1 MFVCRFTHG
10 SIWSRFPTRVLLE
23 ENGIAPTGSLG
34 TFPSLGEGLAVAKLI
49 NLRRERDKPGT
60 SMTSVLADSV
70 SVSSDGLDLSFRLRT
85 KIDVQKPELLMEQMG
100 VNELYRVTVA
110 KATLRSADG
119 NIMAVFASA
128 LEKDFGGPDGEV
140 LEQAV
145 RSFHASPQPLES

>member
-1 MFVCRFTHG
+1 
-10 SIWSRFPTRVLLE
+10 VLLE

-128 LEKDFGGPDGEV
+128 LERDFGGPDGEV

-145 RSFHASPQPLES
+145 RSFHASPQPVAS